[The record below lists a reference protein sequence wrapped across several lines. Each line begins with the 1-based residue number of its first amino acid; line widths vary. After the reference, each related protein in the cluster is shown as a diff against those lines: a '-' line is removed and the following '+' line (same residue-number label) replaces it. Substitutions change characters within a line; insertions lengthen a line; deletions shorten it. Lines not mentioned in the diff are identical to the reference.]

1 MKTLVCTYKEAQLY
15 QIPFPK
21 LKNEDDDYCVYS
33 IRAEKSERYRDG
45 IDDGLG
51 SQPLSKE
58 EAIAKFKDKIDK
70 HLCALKTGE
79 NLDDLLQVEDY
90 QQEHTGLLQ
99 WESDVAFDGGGD
111 FDDNWD

>member
-21 LKNEDDDYCVYS
+21 LKNEDDDYCIYS

-58 EAIAKFKDKIDK
+58 EAISKFKDKIDK

-79 NLDDLLQVEDY
+79 NLDDLLKMEDY

-99 WESDVAFDGGGD
+99 WESDKAFDGGGD
-111 FDDNWD
+111 YYDEID